1 MLLKLTQTL
10 VFHFSWWRWYQELI
24 LYSRNKVER
33 RSLLVSK
40 CHVYRNNLVR
50 YMYMTEMIIFSYL
63 TDVSYFH
70 LKKKSE
76 CCRTWSEQV
85 NNVGFWKGVQ
95 MVSAMFSLIFSYF
108 ILLSESTLI
117 WKVWRYQRGN
127 QKKDKHYDGHKKK
140 DKQRSTKHYIEN

>member
-10 VFHFSWWRWYQELI
+10 VFLFSWWKWYQELI
-24 LYSRNKVER
+24 LYSCNKVER
-33 RSLLVSK
+33 RGLLVSK

-76 CCRTWSEQV
+76 WCRTWSEQV
-85 NNVGFWKGVQ
+85 NNEREYRWFQLCFHWFSVILFSCQNQPWYEKFEDTKGVIRRRTNITMATRKRTNNDLQ
-95 MVSAMFSLIFSYF
+95 NI
-108 ILLSESTLI
+108 T
-117 WKVWRYQRGN
+117 
-127 QKKDKHYDGHKKK
+127 
-140 DKQRSTKHYIEN
+140 